1 MLRFLRVSILFLGIL
16 LAPFLAHAADVSASM
31 QNDTATIQFDLDQD
45 SGYTAKLA
53 GGSLIVRFE
62 QPQNIEPRKIKPALK
77 ALVSEAILSGDK
89 KTLIVGLTH
98 PVAVLDEKVGK
109 TITITLLPPS
119 AAATMGDGKKPA
131 KPPKPVLSAGTVKIR
146 AARHPDFYRTVYEW
160 PEKVGY
166 HLEEQGRHA
175 TVEFEAIVPI
185 PSQELN
191 KIKIPDCEMASPIV
205 STTTTKI
212 QFECKDSIS
221 IRHYAKE
228 TTVVLDFAMP
238 PPAAPVKKPEAAA
251 EPAPEAQKA
260 EAKPVEP
267 PKPEVPVDPKEEAKF
282 ALPSVDLNPQA
293 EVTPPPEQVP
303 PPLVEEVPDD
313 PLEVQNVELVASKTS
328 TVLSFKAVWP
338 KSVGVSIFKR
348 AGFAWMVFDRPA
360 TITMNPETQS
370 VLNIIGGMEIV
381 KGPTSTALRIHTVTG
396 LEPTVQASPDRKIW
410 QIDYKSQKIRPA
422 VTIPAEY
429 KEFADRQFGL
439 YLTVPSSGRVMQL
452 TDPEVGDQIIV
463 ATVNIPG
470 RGVNGE
476 RNFSEFAL
484 LPSAQGIAVVPK
496 VSDIE
501 IRPDFD
507 GFMVVKKSGVLLL
520 AQNKP
525 VEVTDPN
532 KANQKDVYGPWVN
545 EGPPSNPAI
554 LKYAEW
560 RGDPKKGF
568 FDKEQDL
575 LAELGKFKPEE
586 RLDRRMDLAKLYYSY
601 GWMAEAIAVLNVNAQ
616 WDETLARGAEFLA
629 IRGSAYIIEQ
639 NYKQATEDLKDQ
651 RFDEQPDIATWR
663 AVLAVQQNDWAAS
676 DQYFTMSDEPNDAPP
691 ANAKKMIGLA
701 QIESEINNN
710 HLDQAKTIIDRLDKD
725 AELVKMHDILNY
737 WRGEIA
743 MRETKPEEAVKLW
756 EGVVKNEEPY
766 ARPRAEFALIKYG
779 ESTGELKRED
789 IIARLE
795 RLRFA
800 WRGDKFEFNV
810 LQMLGRMQIEDGL
823 YREGLFTL
831 RRAVTNYADQPYV
844 VELTD
849 MMTDTFKKLFME
861 GAADNMPPL
870 TALGLFDE
878 FRDLTPTGPDGD
890 KIIQRLVDRL
900 IAVDLLERAA
910 DLLSHQVNYR
920 LQGEDKARVGAKLAF
935 VYIADRKPVEA
946 VKALDL
952 SNAPQIPAELAA
964 ERRLLKARALFDQN
978 KPQEALDL
986 IAAEKSREADMLRTD
1001 IYWRM
1006 RNWGMVAEKL
1016 NRLIVESLDD
1026 EEKQRQQSDQPA
1038 PAEPAKLSP
1047 QVAQW
1052 VLNLAIAAALD
1063 GDDDALKHIKRSYWA
1078 RMKTLPQFE
1087 AFEIITSVDANEPL
1101 SLAELTGKLDEA
1113 VKYENF
1119 MTFYKEKIK
1128 KGTFAIN

>member
-1 MLRFLRVSILFLGIL
+1 MHRFLGLLICLIGIL
-16 LAPFLAHAADVSASM
+16 LAPSLALAANVSASM
-31 QNDTATIQFDLDQD
+31 HDGAATIQFDLDAD
-45 SGYTAKLA
+45 TTYTAKLA
-53 GGSLIVRFE
+53 GGSLIVRFDA
-62 QPQNIEPRKIKPALK
+62 PQNIDPRKLKPALRS
-77 ALVSEAILSGDK
+77 LVSEAILSADK
-89 KTLIVGLTH
+89 KTLIVGLVH
-98 PVAVLDEKVGK
+98 PVAIMDEKIGK
-109 TITITLLPPS
+109 TITVTLLPKS
-119 AAATMGDGKKPA
+119 AAAAAGDGKALA
-131 KPPKPVLSAGTVKIR
+131 KPPKPVLSTGAVRIR
-146 AARHPDFYRTVYEW
+146 SARHPDFYRMVFEW
-160 PEKVGY
+160 PEKIPYRVN
-166 HLEEQGRHA
+166 EQGRQA
-175 TVEFEAIVPI
+175 TVEFDAIVPI
-185 PSQELN
+185 PDQELR
-191 KIKIPDCEMASPIV
+191 KIKIPDCEMAAPIV
-205 STTTTKI
+205 LDAITKI
-212 QFECKDSIS
+212 QYECRDPIS

-228 TTVVLDFAMP
+228 RAVVLDFAMP
-238 PPAAPVKKPEAAA
+238 PPTAPVKKPEVTAAP
-251 EPAPEAQKA
+251 PADTSPV
-260 EAKPVEP
+260 EAKPAEP
-267 PKPEVPVDPKEEAKF
+267 PKPEIPVDPKEEAKF
-282 ALPSVDLNPQA
+282 AMPTTDLNPVVEQP
-293 EVTPPPEQVP
+293 TPIEQIA
-303 PPLVEEVPDD
+303 PPLVEEAADD
-313 PLEVQNVELVASKTS
+313 PLEVQNVELVVSKTN
-328 TVLSFKAVWP
+328 TVLSFKAIWP
-338 KSVGVSIFKR
+338 KSVGMAIFKR
-348 AGFAWMVFDRPA
+348 AGYAWMVFDRPA
-360 TITMNPETQS
+360 NMIMNPETQS
-370 VLNIIGGMEIV
+370 VLNIIGGMEII
-381 KGPTSTALRIHTVTG
+381 KGPTSTALRIHTVMG
-396 LEPTVQASPDRKIW
+396 LEPTAQATPDRRSW

-452 TDPEVGDQIIV
+452 NDPEVGDQIIV
-463 ATVNIPG
+463 ATVNVPG

-476 RNFSEFAL
+476 RDFSEFTL
-484 LPSAQGIAVVPK
+484 LPSSQGIAITPK
-496 VSDIE
+496 IAGIE

-532 KANQKDVYGPWVN
+532 KTNQKDVYGPWIN

-560 RGDPKKGF
+560 RGDPRKNF

-575 LAELGKFKPEE
+575 LAQIGSLKTDE
-586 RLDRRMDLAKLYYSY
+586 RIDKRMELAKLYYSH
-601 GWMAEAIAVLNVNAQ
+601 GWMAEAIAVMNVNAK

-639 NYKQATEDLKDQ
+639 NYKQATEDLRDQ

-676 DQYFTMSDEPNDAPP
+676 DQYFTMSDQPNDAPP

-710 HLDQAKTIIDRLDKD
+710 HIDQAKTIIDRLNQD

-743 MRETKPEEAVKLW
+743 MRESKPEDAVKLW
-756 EGVVKNEEPY
+756 ESVLKSEEPY
-766 ARPRAEFALIKYG
+766 ARPRAEFALIKHG
-779 ESTGELKRED
+779 EATGGLKRED

-810 LQMLGRMQIEDGL
+810 LQMLGRMQIQDGL

-849 MMTDTFKKLFME
+849 MMTDTFKKLFMD

-910 DLLSHQVNYR
+910 DLLSHQISYR

-935 VYIADRKPVEA
+935 VYIADRKPEEA

-952 SNAPQIPAELAA
+952 SNAPQIPADLAT

-978 KPQEALDL
+978 KPQEALDF
-986 IAAEKSREADMLRTD
+986 IAAEKGRESDMLRAD

-1006 RNWGMVAEKL
+1006 RNWAMVAQKL

-1026 EEKQRQQSDQPA
+1026 EAKQQQESGEP
-1038 PAEPAKLSP
+1038 PSAEPAKLPP
-1047 QVAQW
+1047 QTAQW

-1063 GDDDALKHIKRSYWA
+1063 GDDDVLKHIKRSYWA
-1078 RMKTLPQFE
+1078 RMKTMPQFE
-1087 AFEIITSVDANEPL
+1087 AFEIITNVDANEPL

-1119 MTFYKEKIK
+1119 MSFYREKIK